1 MTNRKKLAMKD
12 GWKENEIKGT
22 SKGKKKKDIKLHNIP
37 KAQRKK
43 KKTGYA

>member
-22 SKGKKKKDIKLHNIP
+22 SKGKNKKDIKLPKLP

>member
-1 MTNRKKLAMKD
+1 MTNREKLAMKD

-22 SKGKKKKDIKLHNIP
+22 SKGKKKKDIKLPNIP

>member
-22 SKGKKKKDIKLHNIP
+22 SKGKKKKDIKLPNIP

-43 KKTGYA
+43 TKTRYA